1 LPGSTSCGNALTGGK
16 KTADTIQQEVARE
29 VAQLLGAIF
38 TGLRKTGD
46 LDLEAIEMLM
56 RSAMH
61 QAGATALTELLKFP
75 APDQRTIPCACGQQ
89 ALYRELRSKTVLTA
103 LGTVQVSRPY
113 YLCPSCH
120 EGQFPADQELDIVNT
135 EFSPGVRRM
144 QALVGQDASF
154 DHGREQMKLLA
165 GLEVTTKSV
174 ERVAE
179 SIGDDIAR
187 QQQQEIDRAVQ
198 LDLPILLG
206 EAVPILYVQMDGTGV
221 PVVKKETEGRKG
233 KLDGLPAHTR
243 EAKLG
248 CVFTQ
253 TKWDKDGYAIRD
265 PDSTTYTGAIENAEQ
280 FGKRLYVE
288 AWKRG
293 WSRAEK
299 KVVMG
304 DGAEWIWNLANQH
317 LPGAVEI
324 VDLFHARQHVWDL
337 ARVLYPNDTKRRNAW
352 IGLHQ
357 KRWLDKGKIAKLV
370 ASLRSIRTPD
380 ADLARKVRNEAD
392 YFATNA
398 ARMNY
403 PEFRKQHLFVG
414 SGVIEAGCKTVIGH
428 RLKQSGMF
436 WTVKGAN
443 SILALRCSHL
453 NGRFEDYW
461 EGRRAA

>member
-1 LPGSTSCGNALTGGK
+1 M
-16 KTADTIQQEVARE
+16 
-29 VAQLLGAIF
+29 
-38 TGLRKTGD
+38 RKTGHVD
-46 LDLEAIEMLM
+46 FEAVEMLV

-61 QAGATALTELLKFP
+61 QVGANTLTELVHFP
-75 APDQRTIPCACGQQ
+75 VPDQRNIPCPCGQQ
-89 ALYRELRSKTVLTA
+89 ARYRELRSKIVLTA
-103 LGTVQVSRPY
+103 VGTVEVSRPY
-113 YLCPSCH
+113 YLCPHCH

-144 QALVGQDASF
+144 QALVGQEAAF

-174 ERVAE
+174 ERMAE
-179 SIGDDIAR
+179 AIGADIAR
-187 QQQQEIDRAVQ
+187 GEHEEIDRAVQ
-198 LDLPILLG
+198 LDLPVIVG
-206 EAVPILYVQMDGTGV
+206 EPVPVLYVQMDGTGV
-221 PVVKKETEGRKG
+221 PVVKKETMDRKG
-233 KLDGLPAHTR
+233 KLDGPAAHTR

-253 TKWDKDGYAIRD
+253 TAWDEEGFPIRD
-265 PDSTTYTGAIENAEQ
+265 PDSTTYTGAIETAEQ

-299 KVVMG
+299 KVVIG

-317 LPGAVEI
+317 FPGAVHI
-324 VDLFHARQHVWDL
+324 VDLYHARQHLWEL
-337 ARVLYPNDTKRRNAW
+337 ARLLYPNDRKHQNAW

-357 KRWLDKGKIAKLV
+357 KRWLDKGKIGKLV
-370 ASLRSIRTPD
+370 TSLRSIRVLD
-380 ADLARKVRNEAD
+380 ADIANKIRNGAD
-392 YFATNA
+392 YFANNA

-403 PEFRKQHLFVG
+403 PLFRKQHLFVG

-436 WTVKGAN
+436 WTLKGAN
-443 SILALRCSHL
+443 AILALRCSHL

-461 EGRRAA
+461 ESRQAA

>member
-1 LPGSTSCGNALTGGK
+1 
-16 KTADTIQQEVARE
+16 
-29 VAQLLGAIF
+29 
-38 TGLRKTGD
+38 
-46 LDLEAIEMLM
+46 M
-56 RSAMH
+56 
-61 QAGATALTELLKFP
+61 LTELLRFSV
-75 APDQRTIPCACGQQ
+75 PDQRTIPCRCGQQ
-89 ALYRELRSKTVLTA
+89 AFYRELRSRTVLTA
-103 LGTVQVSRPY
+103 VGRVEVSRPY
-113 YLCPSCH
+113 HLCPHCH
-120 EGQFPADQELDIVNT
+120 EGQFPVDRELDIVDT

-165 GLEVTTKSV
+165 ALEVTTKSV

-179 SIGDDIAR
+179 AIGADVAR
-187 QQQQEIDRAVQ
+187 HEQQEIDRAVQ
-198 LDLPILLG
+198 LDLPVIAG
-206 EAVPILYVQMDGTGV
+206 EPVPILYVQMDGTGV
-221 PVVKKETEGRKG
+221 PVVRKETVGRKS
-233 KLDGLPAHTR
+233 KIDGLPAHTR

-253 TKWDKDGYAIRD
+253 TKWDKEGYAIRD
-265 PDSTTYTGAIENAEQ
+265 LDATTYTGAIENAEQ

-299 KVVMG
+299 KVVIG

-317 LPGAVEI
+317 FPGAVQI
-324 VDLFHARQHVWDL
+324 VDLYHARQHLWEL
-337 ARVLYPNDTKRRNAW
+337 ARPLYPNDSKRQNAW

-357 KRWLDKGKIAKLV
+357 KRWLDKGKIGKLV
-370 ASLRSIRTPD
+370 ASIRSTRVLN
-380 ADLARKVRNEAD
+380 ADLANKLRSEAD
-392 YFATNA
+392 YFANNA

-403 PEFRKQHLFVG
+403 PLFRKQHLFVG
-414 SGVIEAGCKTVIGH
+414 SGVIEAGCKTVIGS

-443 SILALRCSHL
+443 AILALRCAHL

>member
-1 LPGSTSCGNALTGGK
+1 
-16 KTADTIQQEVARE
+16 V
-29 VAQLLGAIF
+29 
-38 TGLRKTGD
+38 RKTGS
-46 LDLEAIEMLM
+46 LDLEAIEMLV

-61 QAGATALTELLKFP
+61 QAGASALTELLRFP
-75 APDQRTIPCACGQQ
+75 VPDQRAIPCPCGQQ
-89 ALYRELRSKTVLTA
+89 ALYRDLRSKTVLTA
-103 LGTVQVSRPY
+103 VGTVEVSRPY
-113 YLCPSCH
+113 YLCPHCQA
-120 EGQFPADQELDIVNT
+120 GRFPADQELDIVHT
-135 EFSPGVRRM
+135 GFSPGVRRM

-154 DHGREQMKLLA
+154 DHGHQQLKLLA

-179 SIGDDIAR
+179 SIGADMVR
-187 QQQQEIDRAVQ
+187 QQRQEIDRAVQ
-198 LDLPILLG
+198 LDLPIIVG
-206 EAVPILYVQMDGTGV
+206 ESVPILYVQMDGTGV
-221 PVVKKETEGRKG
+221 PVVKKETVGRPG

-253 TKWDKDGYAIRD
+253 TTWDEEGYAIRD

-299 KVVMG
+299 KVVLG
-304 DGAEWIWNLANQH
+304 DGAEWIWNLAKEHFPDAIQ
-317 LPGAVEI
+317 I
-324 VDLFHARQHVWDL
+324 VDLFHARQHLWDL
-337 ARVLYPNDTKRRNAW
+337 ARLLHPTDTKRRNAW

-357 KRWLDKGKIAKLV
+357 KRWLDQGKIAKLV
-370 ASLRSIRTPD
+370 ASLREIQP
-380 ADLARKVRNEAD
+380 ADLDLAKKVRNQAD
-392 YFATNA
+392 YFAINA

-403 PEFRKQHLFVG
+403 PQFRQQHLFVG

-436 WTVKGAN
+436 WTVHGAN

-453 NGRFEDYW
+453 NGCFEDYW
-461 EGRRAA
+461 EARRAA

>member
-1 LPGSTSCGNALTGGK
+1 
-16 KTADTIQQEVARE
+16 
-29 VAQLLGAIF
+29 
-38 TGLRKTGD
+38 
-46 LDLEAIEMLM
+46 MLV

-61 QAGATALTELLKFP
+61 QAGASTLTELLRFP
-75 APDQRTIPCACGQQ
+75 APDQPAIACPCGQQ
-89 ALYRELRSKTVLTA
+89 ARYQESRSKTVLA
-103 LGTVQVSRPY
+103 VVGTVEVSRPY
-113 YLCPSCH
+113 YLCRHCH
-120 EGQFPADQELDIVNT
+120 QGQFPADQHLDIVNT

-144 QALVGQDASF
+144 QALVGQQAPF
-154 DHGREQMKLLA
+154 EHGREQLKLLA
-165 GLEVTTKSV
+165 GLDVATKSV

-179 SIGDDIAR
+179 SIGADIAR
-187 QQQQEIDRAVQ
+187 QEQHEIDRAVQ
-198 LDLPILLG
+198 LDLPAILG
-206 EAVPILYVQMDGTGV
+206 QPVPILYVQMDGTGV
-221 PVVKKETEGRKG
+221 PVVKKEIADRKG

-253 TKWDKDGYAIRD
+253 TTWDEEGYALRD
-265 PDSTTYTGAIENAEQ
+265 PDSTTYVGAIENAEQ

-299 KVVMG
+299 KVVLG
-304 DGAEWIWNLANQH
+304 DGAEWIWNLAQEH
-317 LPGAVEI
+317 FPGALQI
-324 VDLFHARQHVWDL
+324 VDLFHARQHLWDL
-337 ARVLYPNDTKRRNAW
+337 ARLLFPNDTKRRNAW

-370 ASLRSIRTPD
+370 ASLHTIQTAD
-380 ADLARKVRNEAD
+380 ADLAKKIRNEAD

-398 ARMNY
+398 ARMKY
-403 PEFRKQHLFVG
+403 PKFRKQHLFVG
-414 SGVIEAGCKTVIGH
+414 SGVVEAGCKTVIGH
-428 RLKQSGMF
+428 RLKRSGMF